1 MFFLGDGEGR
11 PGRASHSH
19 QLGGKKWEFVRQWAT
34 ETIEPSRCL
43 GNHHQLWPDSI
54 PMFRVK
60 WVKWQPGLT
69 TLLCHNYHN
78 SQRKLH
84 EHHEATALSW
94 SMSHMSRFRETRNR
108 TAGTVSICMSMVIL
122 LRSFTRCHMVP
133 YGAICHGVGWRMI
146 RDRSPLKLF
155 KRLKLTQKNELK
167 THWHKSWRVQTKITK
182 IDGAEKNEGG
192 RRRKKR
198 TENLK
203 GPTFHLW
210 GQYFVFFL
218 GIYTS

>member
-1 MFFLGDGEGR
+1 MF
-11 PGRASHSH
+11 
-19 QLGGKKWEFVRQWAT
+19 
-34 ETIEPSRCL
+34 I
-43 GNHHQLWPDSI
+43 GNQYQLWPDSI

-94 SMSHMSRFRETRNR
+94 STSHMSRVRETRNR

-133 YGAICHGVGWRMI
+133 YATEWDEGWFAT
-146 RDRSPLKLF
+146 DLPLKLF
-155 KRLKLTQKNELK
+155 KRLKLTQENELK

-182 IDGAEKNEGG
+182 IDGEEKNEGG

>member
-1 MFFLGDGEGR
+1 MVKADLAKPVTAINLVEKIGSLWDSGLQK
-11 PGRASHSH
+11 
-19 QLGGKKWEFVRQWAT
+19 QLNQVDVYR
-34 ETIEPSRCL
+34 EPISTL
-43 GNHHQLWPDSI
+43 TWQYSDVQGQVSQVTAGPYNPSLPQLSQFPT
-54 PMFRVK
+54 K
-60 WVKWQPGLT
+60 T
-69 TLLCHNYHN
+69 TW
-78 SQRKLH
+78 
-84 EHHEATALSW
+84 TSW
-94 SMSHMSRFRETRNR
+94 SDSFVMVHVTYVTCPRNSKPHGR
-108 TAGTVSICMSMVIL
+108 YGFYLHVYGDPAAVIYQ
-122 LRSFTRCHMVP
+122 VP
-133 YGAICHGVGWRMI
+133 YGAICHGVGWGMI

-155 KRLKLTQKNELK
+155 KRLKLTQENELK

-210 GQYFVFFL
+210 GQNFVFFL

>member
-1 MFFLGDGEGR
+1 MF
-11 PGRASHSH
+11 
-19 QLGGKKWEFVRQWAT
+19 
-34 ETIEPSRCL
+34 I

-94 SMSHMSRFRETRNR
+94 SKPRGRYGFYLHVYGDP
-108 TAGTVSICMSMVIL
+108 AAVIYQ
-122 LRSFTRCHMVP
+122 VP
-133 YGAICHGVGWRMI
+133 YGAICHGVGWGMI

-155 KRLKLTQKNELK
+155 KRLKLTQENELK

-210 GQYFVFFL
+210 GQNFVFFL